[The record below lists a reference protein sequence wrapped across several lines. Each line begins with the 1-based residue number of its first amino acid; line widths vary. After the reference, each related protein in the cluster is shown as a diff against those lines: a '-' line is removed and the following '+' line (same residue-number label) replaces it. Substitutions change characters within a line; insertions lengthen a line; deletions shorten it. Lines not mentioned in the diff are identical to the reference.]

1 MSKWYQLS
9 GSENDT
15 AICTKVALAR
25 NIAGPNFTIRLSTQE
40 KDQIAEEVEN
50 ALEQQLPGKF
60 EATRMKDFP
69 RDAAISLAERG
80 TVSPEFIS
88 STEGRTFITSRD
100 ESLTVM
106 VCEED
111 HLKIQAML
119 PGLELDRS
127 YALADQL
134 DTVLDESLGFSFD
147 KKLGYLTQCPTNIG
161 TAMRASVML
170 QLPALHIRGTISNLA
185 RTVSKLGLRLTGSF
199 GVGSR
204 PVGSLYT
211 LSNQMTLGIS
221 EEAALANLKSFSL
234 SIIQQERDAR
244 EELMSNLRFQDM
256 LWRSYGTLKNARVMS
271 YSEFMEA
278 LSVVRIGIAN
288 GEIDLPMTRANELI
302 FSQQPATLNSESDD
316 ELDRQKRD
324 ELRAREIRGIFEDKA
339 PEPPRQIDE

>member
-25 NIAGPNFTIRLSTQE
+25 NIAGHNFTIRLSTQE

-119 PGLELDRS
+119 PGLELDKS

-256 LWRSYGTLKNARVMS
+256 LWRSYGTLRSARVMS
-271 YSEFMEA
+271 FQEFMEA
-278 LSVVRIGIAN
+278 LSVVKVGIAA
-288 GEIDLPMTRANELI
+288 GEFDLPMNTVNELI
-302 FSQQPATLNSESDD
+302 FAMQPATLNTEAGED
-316 ELDRQKRD
+316 LTRQERD
-324 ELRAREIRGIFEDKA
+324 ALRAEKVRTVFA
-339 PEPPRQIDE
+339 NLQQ